1 MELDKFG
8 LNVEQTEILYNVEM
22 YKTIYDI
29 NETSMPLLKD
39 KVINLKSQ
47 WLTEWKKYMESGFP
61 DFVQNKGAK
70 LHWYTREELFEKV
83 KENKPMGVWFR
94 LVLLEAMLFE
104 PYYTLSLEKDKDGNE
119 VPSKKYDML
128 QNPVNQCKKG
138 TGDKFLDNFFGVDIY
153 QKGYVK
159 RLRKTYDHVMMEL
172 NEVLKSAIKGL
183 AITAGVTIAA
193 VITAGALAPS
203 IAVALVGSNFAGLSG
218 AALTSACLAYLGGGA
233 VAVGGFGMAGGT
245 AAIVGGGAL
254 LGVGVGAM
262 AGGTASAVS
271 VLGKKNT
278 IMQSAKLMVA
288 VREIFL
294 NDEHD
299 LDYSNSVYEQYVNNI
314 ELVQKQLGDLQRKE
328 NVSSKEEKKQL
339 KIEIKNTE
347 ESINAMMIAMKSM
360 RKYQSAFEEG
370 LKYGGYGN

>member
-262 AGGTASAVS
+262 AG
-271 VLGKKNT
+271 
-278 IMQSAKLMVA
+278 
-288 VREIFL
+288 
-294 NDEHD
+294 
-299 LDYSNSVYEQYVNNI
+299 
-314 ELVQKQLGDLQRKE
+314 
-328 NVSSKEEKKQL
+328 
-339 KIEIKNTE
+339 
-347 ESINAMMIAMKSM
+347 
-360 RKYQSAFEEG
+360 
-370 LKYGGYGN
+370 